1 MKLLSI
7 TVPCY
12 QSQDYMRKCINSL
25 LGGSD
30 AIEILIVDDGS
41 TDATGRIADEYQATY
56 PGMVHAIHQEN
67 GGHGAAVMTGLRH
80 ATGRYFKVVDSDD
93 RLDENALDEVVRT
106 IAALDKKQESVDLL
120 ICNYTYDKSSAKHK
134 TAIRYGNVFPKR
146 KVCTWDEMHRFLP
159 HQYLHMHSAIYRT
172 ELLRECNLEL
182 PLHTFYVDAL
192 FVYIPLPHVKTFLY
206 LDVDLYR
213 YFIGR
218 EDQSVNEQVL
228 LGRVDQYIYVNK
240 LILKGHDMK
249 NLKPAKLQK
258 YMCRCL
264 AMVTATSIMLLYKIG
279 TPQCLQKKRELL
291 DLVQQTDPWFYRY
304 FTRRSILGFILKR
317 EGVLWRKFSLWVYGV
332 ARAIVGFN

>member
-7 TVPCY
+7 AVPCY
-12 QSQDYMRKCINSL
+12 QSQNYMRMCINSM
-25 LGGSD
+25 LGVSD

-41 TDATGRIADEYQATY
+41 TDATGSIADEYQAAY
-56 PGMVHAIHQEN
+56 PSIVHAIHQEN
-67 GGHGAAVMTGLRH
+67 EGHGGAVMTGLRH

-106 IAALDKKQESVDLL
+106 IAALDNKQASVDLL
-120 ICNYTYDKSSAKHK
+120 ICNYIYDKSGAKHK
-134 TAIRYGNVFPKR
+134 TAIRYGNVFPKS
-146 KVCTWDEMHRFLP
+146 KVCTWDDMGRFLP

-172 ELLRECNLEL
+172 EMLRECNLEL
-182 PLHTFYVDAL
+182 PLHTFYVDTL
-192 FVYIPLPHVKTFLY
+192 YVYMPLPHVKTLLY

-218 EDQSVNEQVL
+218 VDQSVNEQVL

-240 LILKGHDMK
+240 LILKGHDIK

-258 YMCRCL
+258 YLCRCL
-264 AMVTATSIMLLYKIG
+264 VIVTATSLMLLYKGG
-279 TPQCLQKKRELL
+279 TPQYLQKKRELL
-291 DLVQQTDPWFYRY
+291 DFMQQTDPWFYRY
-304 FTRRSILGFILKR
+304 FTRKSLLGFILKR
-317 EGVLWRKFSLWVYGV
+317 EAVFWRKFSLLVFGV

>member
-12 QSQDYMRKCINSL
+12 QSQNYLRKCINSML
-25 LGGSD
+25 RVSD

-41 TDATGRIADEYQATY
+41 TDATGSIADEYQAAY
-56 PGMVHAIHQEN
+56 PSMVRAIHQEN

-80 ATGRYFKVVDSDD
+80 ATGIYFKVVDSDD
-93 RLDENALDEVVRT
+93 RLDKNALGEVVGT
-106 IAALDKKQESVDLL
+106 IAALDNKQESVDLL
-120 ICNYTYDKSSAKHK
+120 ICNYTYDKSGVNHK
-134 TAIRYGNVFPKR
+134 TVIRYGNVFPKR
-146 KVCTWDEMHRFLP
+146 KVCTWDEMRSFLP

-192 FVYIPLPHVKTFLY
+192 FVYMPLPHVKTLLY

-228 LGRVDQYIYVNK
+228 LRRIDQYIYVNK
-240 LILKGHDMK
+240 LMLKGHDIK

-258 YMCRCL
+258 YLRRCL
-264 AMVTATSIMLLYKIG
+264 AMVTATSLMLLNKGG
-279 TPQCLQKKRELL
+279 TPQYLQKKRELL
-291 DLVQQTDPWFYRY
+291 DLVQETDPWFYGY
-304 FTRRSILGFILKR
+304 FTRKSIFGFILKH
-317 EGVLWRKFSLWVYGV
+317 EGILWRKFSLWGYRV